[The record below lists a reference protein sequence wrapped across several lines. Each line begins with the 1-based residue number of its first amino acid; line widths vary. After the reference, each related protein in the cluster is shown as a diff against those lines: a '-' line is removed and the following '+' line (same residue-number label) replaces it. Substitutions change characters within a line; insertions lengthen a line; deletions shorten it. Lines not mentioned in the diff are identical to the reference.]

1 MDKSGS
7 CIMYDMGFFSRK
19 LAEAAAALSFDDVLL
34 KPRYSRIIPR
44 ECVDLSTRVS
54 RGVRLR
60 IPIVSSPMDTVTE
73 ADMAIALAEEG
84 GIGIIHRNMPPE
96 REAEEV
102 GKVKER
108 GLAVGAA
115 VGVFDEERFKLLL
128 KAEADLIV
136 IDVAHGYSEN
146 VIRSLKRY
154 KEIDGSVDVVVGN
167 IVDGEAAEDL
177 IAAGADGLRVGLG
190 AGSICF
196 TREVC
201 GVGVPQLQAVAWVA
215 DVASTYGVPVIAD
228 GGVRKIADVVKALA
242 AGADCVMLGRM
253 LAGTDEAPGEIIVRN
268 GIKLKRY
275 RGMGSPDVIHKLD
288 RYSKL
293 VPEGISGY
301 VRYKGGV
308 KDVLKLIV
316 GGLKSGMGYLGAS
329 NLEELKRRS
338 VFIKATPSESFERRV
353 EGILVEK
360 KPPTDVML

>member
-1 MDKSGS
+1 
-7 CIMYDMGFFSRK
+7 MGFFSRK

-44 ECVDLSTRVS
+44 ERVDLSTRAS
-54 RGVRLR
+54 RRVGLR
-60 IPIVSSPMDTVTE
+60 IPIVGSPMDTVTE

-96 REAEEV
+96 REAGEV
-102 GKVKER
+102 GRVKER

-115 VGVFDEERFKLLL
+115 VGVFDEERFRLLL

-136 IDVAHGYSEN
+136 IDVAHGHSEN
-146 VIRSLKRY
+146 VIKSLKRY
-154 KEIDGSVDVVVGN
+154 KSIDGSVDVVAGN

-215 DVASTYGVPVIAD
+215 DVASIYGVPVIAD
-228 GGVRKIADVVKALA
+228 GGVRRIADIVKALA

-253 LAGTDEAPGEIIVRN
+253 LAGTDEAPGEVIERD
-268 GIKLKRY
+268 GMRFKRY
-275 RGMGSPDVIHKLD
+275 RGMGSPDVIHRLD

-293 VPEGISGY
+293 VPEGVSGY
-301 VRYKGGV
+301 VRYKGSVKGV
-308 KDVLKLIV
+308 VRLIV
-316 GGLKSGMGYLGAS
+316 GGLRSGMGYLGAS
-329 NLEELKRRS
+329 NLDELKRRS
-338 VFIKATPSESFERRV
+338 VFVKATPSESFEQRAR
-353 EGILVEK
+353 GLIVEK
-360 KPPTDVML
+360 KPPTDIML